1 MHQQLHRLLFLLLL
15 LGLLPAMVMGQSF
28 QGTINGTVTDPS
40 GGAIAGADVTL
51 TNVDQK
57 SVAKTT
63 SDASGLFSFPNLK
76 AGNYELSVVAQGF
89 KETIQRGI
97 ALNINQ
103 VSRQDIKLEV
113 GQQVQVIE
121 VTANVA
127 SLNFDNAVRED
138 AITPQA
144 LAELPLLVAGGPRSS
159 ATFAILMPGVSTGG
173 AASAY
178 DARINGGLQ
187 SGDEAILDGVTMQE
201 GFMSQNGMVSIFQD
215 FPLTP
220 DMVSEMKVMA
230 STYEP
235 QYGSTLSAAIVAVTK
250 SGTSEYH
257 GGGYEY
263 HRNNILNARPW
274 GSSTRP
280 RDLENDYGFYLG
292 GPAIPYPVKKVPG
305 IYSDKHKSYFY
316 VNYEA
321 FRIAGGVNQPRLTVP
336 TDKMRNGDFSEWVD
350 GSGKLIPVYDPASVQ
365 NNPNFDS
372 SKPEGPSNSRYLKN
386 QFMGCDGKTANV
398 ICSSDPRLQ
407 NSLAKAWLKYVP
419 QPNQTGLANNYLAPT
434 PVPDSILAQTNY
446 WLFKGDHY
454 WGDKDHF
461 AATIWYQGAPAKYAS
476 VFPIQIATESM
487 SFPQFSFVNRF
498 NWDHTFSPT
507 LLNHVSYGYLNR
519 NEGYGSVNK
528 DYASEFPK
536 ISGVALNDVPPA
548 VNIDSYSGYGNTTG
562 FGGPSN
568 TTARPTN
575 VVNDLLTWVKGKHT
589 LKFGGELRVIDG
601 SIRSSSNNAG
611 NFSFG
616 SSATGLP
623 GFNSGNGYASFLL
636 GAVTYADYAK
646 RTIGSYY
653 SRQRG
658 YIWHVNDTWKVTP
671 KLSLSL
677 GLRYDYYTPTYEKYD
692 QLAFFDPNG
701 TNSGAGGL
709 RGTTKWAG
717 DKWGAASYGARY
729 PEVPWK
735 KGFSPR
741 VGFAYSWNDKTV
753 IRAGYGIF
761 YSQAFYPDWG
771 GGMNPDGF
779 NSTVSKSATAYGG
792 YAPAFYWQDGFP
804 APSADQIPPFIDS
817 NKNNGRGVYYRAL
830 DANRLP
836 YAQQWNLTI
845 ERQLSKDTMLAVA
858 YVANKGT
865 RLPSNV
871 AQINVLDPKYLS
883 MGAKLGD
890 VFQSGMNSLDGVP
903 IPYAGWVEQLQNGNC
918 NPTVA
923 QAMLPYPQYC
933 GTIGA
938 MNENAGSST
947 YHSFQAKLE
956 RRFSDGLSVLASYTY
971 SKLLTSGAGN
981 TQRSGETWNS
991 LGGVI
996 SPYERQR
1003 NKALASDDVPQVF
1016 SIAVVYDLP
1025 FGKGQK
1031 FMNQGG
1037 VVNALLG
1044 GWQISTVFRKS
1055 SGIPYVFRSGYCNIP
1070 GQFNMACIPSITKDP
1085 FLQDPGSWDVN
1096 KPLFDKTAFQP
1107 VDYFNYYQGGGP
1119 RVSNYRGASYQNQDF
1134 ALTKQINIAEKVK
1147 VQLYGQFFNMWNW
1160 HAFTGSGEW
1169 GGQIANT
1176 DINSSEFGKWN
1187 GSVTNPRNIQL
1198 GLRISF

>member
-1 MHQQLHRLLFLLLL
+1 M
-15 LGLLPAMVMGQSF
+15 
-28 QGTINGTVTDPS
+28 
-40 GGAIAGADVTL
+40 
-51 TNVDQK
+51 
-57 SVAKTT
+57 
-63 SDASGLFSFPNLK
+63 
-76 AGNYELSVVAQGF
+76 
-89 KETIQRGI
+89 
-97 ALNINQ
+97 NINQ
-103 VSRQDIKLEV
+103 VSRQDVKLEV
-113 GQQVQVIE
+113 GQQAQVIE

-127 SLNFDNAVRED
+127 TLNYDNAVRED

-173 AASAY
+173 TSSAY
-178 DARINGGLQ
+178 DARINGGLE

-215 FPLTP
+215 FPVTP
-220 DMVSEMKVMA
+220 DMVSEMKIMA

-235 QYGSTLSAAIVAVTK
+235 QYGSTLSAAIVGVTK

-263 HRNNILNARPW
+263 HRNSILNARPW
-274 GSSTRP
+274 GSDKRP

-292 GPAIPYPVKKVPG
+292 GPAIPYPLKKVPG

-350 GSGKLIPVYDPASVQ
+350 GSGKLIPVYDPATVRD
-365 NNPNFDS
+365 NPNFNS
-372 SKPEGPSNSRYLKN
+372 SLPESATNSRYLKD
-386 QFMGCDGKTANV
+386 QFSCNGQLNV
-398 ICSSDPRLQ
+398 ICPSDPRLQ
-407 NSLAKAWLKYVP
+407 NSLANAWLKYVP
-419 QPNQTGLANNYLAPT
+419 HATSPGLTNNYLVPT

-454 WGDKDHF
+454 WGDSDHF
-461 AATIWYQGAPAKYAS
+461 AATIWYQGAPPKFAS
-476 VFPIQIATESM
+476 QLPIQIATESL

-519 NEGYGSVNK
+519 NEGYGAVNSA
-528 DYASEFPK
+528 YTNEFPK
-536 ISGVALNDVPPA
+536 ISGVPKNDIPPGIG
-548 VNIDSYSGYGNTTG
+548 IDGYSGYDCGG
-562 FGGPSN
+562 CAIGGPPN

-589 LKFGGELRVIDG
+589 LKFGGELRIIDG
-601 SIRSSSNNAG
+601 SIRSDGNNAG
-611 NFSFG
+611 SFNFG

-623 GFNSGNGYASFLL
+623 GFTSGNGYASFLL
-636 GAVTYADYAK
+636 GAVTNANYTL

-653 SRQRG
+653 ARQRG
-658 YIWHVNDTWKVTP
+658 YIWHANDTWKVSS
-671 KLSLSL
+671 KLSLNL
-677 GLRYDYYTPTYEKYD
+677 GLRWDYYTPFYEKYD

-701 TNSGAGGL
+701 ANPGAGG
-709 RGTTKWAG
+709 RPGVVKWAG
-717 DKWGAASYGARY
+717 DKWGAANSYGARY
-729 PEVPWK
+729 PETPWK
-735 KGFSPR
+735 KGFAPR
-741 VGFAYSWNDKTV
+741 VGFAYTLNEKTV
-753 IRAGYGIF
+753 VRAGYGIF
-761 YSQAFYPDWG
+761 FSQAFYPGWG
-771 GGMNPDGF
+771 GGMNPEGF
-779 NSTVSKSATAYGG
+779 NSTVTQSATAFGG

-817 NKNNGRGVYYRAL
+817 TKDNGRGVANYRNL
-830 DANRLP
+830 EGNRLP

-845 ERQLSKDTMLAVA
+845 ERQLSKDTMLSVA

-865 RLPSNV
+865 RIPSNI
-871 AQINVLDPKYLS
+871 APINVLDPKLLS
-883 MGAKLGD
+883 MGAKLND
-890 VFQSGMNSLDGVP
+890 VFEPGMTSLDGVN
-903 IPYAGWVEQLQNGNC
+903 IPYAGWVEQMKDC

-933 GTIGA
+933 GSLQGV
-938 MNENAGSST
+938 NEASGSSI

-956 RRFSDGLSVLASYTY
+956 RRFNNGLSMLGSYTY
-971 SKLLTSGAGN
+971 SKLLSSGAGA
-981 TQRSGETWNS
+981 TQKDGENWNGT
-991 LGGVI
+991 GGVI
-996 SPYERQR
+996 SPFERQR
-1003 NKALASDDVPQVF
+1003 NKALSPDDVPQVF
-1016 SIAVVYDLP
+1016 SLAIVYDLP
-1025 FGKGQK
+1025 FGKGK
-1031 FMNQGG
+1031 RFMTQGS
-1037 VVNALLG
+1037 VANAILG
-1044 GWQISTVFRKS
+1044 GWQVSTIFRKS
-1055 SGIPYVFRSGYCNIP
+1055 SGIPFTFRSGQCNIP
-1070 GQFNMACIPSITKDP
+1070 GQFRMGCIPSILKDP
-1085 FLQDPGSWDVN
+1085 FLQDPGNWDVN

-1119 RVSNYRGASYQNQDF
+1119 RVTNYRGQSYQNQDF
-1134 ALTKQINIAEKVK
+1134 ALTKEINIAEKMK

-1160 HAFTGSGEW
+1160 HVLSSSGEW
-1169 GGQIANT
+1169 GSNVVNN
-1176 DINSSEFGKWN
+1176 DINSSEFGMWN